1 MMTDLLRRLTELE
14 ADVRYQEFSNGSDGG
29 FAYVPGQVPV
39 LLSAP
44 HGAVHT
50 RLNNLKQEDEYTTGF
65 ARLIAEKTN
74 AHVIHTRRKLDTDP
88 NWYPDVP
95 YKRMLRRVI
104 KKEPIRFVL
113 DIHGCA
119 EHRDFGIALGTMRGE
134 SCPQQREVILR
145 MFAAHGFFQDAENPL
160 CRFDVD
166 RRFTAVGLE
175 GQETIT
181 RFVWES
187 LGVPAAQ
194 FEIHPSLRIVER
206 RSDATETQPFLGVP
220 ELIKAAIQAFIDLVQ
235 VLSDPMAV

>member
-1 MMTDLLRRLTELE
+1 MIDLLRRLTELE
-14 ADVRYQEFSNGSDGG
+14 ADVRYQEFAKEGDRG
-29 FAYVPGQVPV
+29 FAYVPSGIPV

-50 RLNNLKQEDEYTTGF
+50 RLGNLKQEDEYTTGF

-74 AHVIHTRRKLDTDP
+74 AHLIYTRRKLDTDP
-88 NWYPDVP
+88 NWNPDVP
-95 YKRMLRRVI
+95 YKRLLRQVI
-104 KKEPIRFVL
+104 EKEAIRFVL

-119 EHRDFGIALGTMRGE
+119 EHRDFGIALGTMNGE
-134 SCPQQREVILR
+134 SCPQRREVIIR
-145 MFAAHGFFQDAENPL
+145 VFEAHGFFQNAENPH

-206 RSDATETQPFLGVP
+206 RSDATEPQPFHGVP
-220 ELIKAAIQAFIDLVQ
+220 EMIEAVTQAFIDLVH

>member
-1 MMTDLLRRLTELE
+1 MTDLLRRLTELE
-14 ADVRYQEFSNGSDGG
+14 ADVRYQEFAKEGNEGS
-29 FAYVPGQVPV
+29 AYVPGGVPV
-39 LLSAP
+39 LLSAS

-50 RLNNLKQEDEYTTGF
+50 RLSNLKQEDEYTTGF
-65 ARLIAEKTN
+65 ARLIAEKTD

-88 NWYPDVP
+88 NWNPDVP
-95 YKRMLRRVI
+95 YKRLLKQVV
-104 KKEPIRFVL
+104 ETEAIRFVL

-119 EHRDFGIALGTMRGE
+119 EHRDFGIALGTMNGE

-160 CRFDVD
+160 YRLDVD
-166 RRFTAVGLE
+166 RRFTAVGKE

-181 RFVWES
+181 RFVWET

-206 RSDATETQPFLGVP
+206 RPDATEPQPFLGIP
-220 ELIKAAIQAFIDLVQ
+220 EMIEAAIQAFIDLVQ

>member
-1 MMTDLLRRLTELE
+1 MTDLLRRLTELE
-14 ADVRYQEFSNGSDGG
+14 ADVRYQEFSKEGDEGFNYIPGG
-29 FAYVPGQVPV
+29 LPI

-44 HGAVHT
+44 HGAVHK
-50 RLNNLKQEDEYTTGF
+50 RLGILKQEDEYTTGF
-65 ARLIAEKTN
+65 ARLIAERTD
-74 AHVIHTRRKLDTDP
+74 AQVIHTRRKLDTDP

-95 YKRMLRRVI
+95 YKRLLWQVI
-104 KKEPIRFVL
+104 KKEAIRFVL

-119 EHRDFGIALGTMRGE
+119 EHRDFGIALGTMNGE
-134 SCPQQREVILR
+134 SCPQQREVIIR
-145 MFAAHGFFQDAENPL
+145 IFEAHGFFQDAENPL

-181 RFVWES
+181 RFVWET

-206 RSDATETQPFLGVP
+206 RSDATEPQPFHGVP
-220 ELIKAAIQAFIDLVQ
+220 EMIETAIQVFVDLVH
-235 VLSDPMAV
+235 VLSDSMVV

>member
-1 MMTDLLRRLTELE
+1 MTDLLRRLTELE
-14 ADVRYQEFSNGSDGG
+14 ADVRYQEFAKEGDGD
-29 FAYVPGQVPV
+29 FAYVPGEVPV

-50 RLNNLKQEDEYTTGF
+50 RLGNLKQEDEYTTGF
-65 ARLIAEKTN
+65 ARLIAEKTD

-95 YKRMLRRVI
+95 YKQLLRQVV
-104 KKEPIRFVL
+104 ETEAIRFVL

-119 EHRDFGIALGTMRGE
+119 EHRDFGIALGTMSGE
-134 SCPQQREVILR
+134 SCPQLREVIIR
-145 MFAAHGFFQDAENPL
+145 VFEAHGFFQDAENPH

-175 GQETIT
+175 RQETIT

-206 RSDATETQPFLGVP
+206 RSDATEPQPFHGVP
-220 ELIKAAIQAFIDLVQ
+220 EMIEAAIQAFVDLVH
-235 VLSDPMAV
+235 VLSDSMTV